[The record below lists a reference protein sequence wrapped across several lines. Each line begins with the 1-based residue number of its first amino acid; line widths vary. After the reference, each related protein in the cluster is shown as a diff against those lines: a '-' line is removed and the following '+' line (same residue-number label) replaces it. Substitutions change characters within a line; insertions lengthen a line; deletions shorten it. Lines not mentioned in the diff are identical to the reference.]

1 MTAARLAALR
11 HGAVMLE
18 AGGSKQ
24 AAAVVKGGGAQS
36 RSPVVGLQGKH
47 TIGGR
52 PYNKSLKPTA
62 LSSVYVGVVLA
73 TGLTLAEK
81 SGYN

>member
-1 MTAARLAALR
+1 MTAIRLAALR
-11 HGAVMLE
+11 PGAVVQV
-18 AGGSKQ
+18 AGDSKQ

-36 RSPVVGLQGKH
+36 RSPVGTVQGKGA
-47 TIGGR
+47 IGSR

-62 LSSVYVGVVLA
+62 LSSVYGGVVLA
-73 TGLTLAEK
+73 MGLTLAVK

>member
-1 MTAARLAALR
+1 M
-11 HGAVMLE
+11 VQE

-24 AAAVVKGGGAQS
+24 AAAVVKVGGAQS
-36 RSPVVGLQGKH
+36 RSLVVGQQGK
-47 TIGGR
+47 GAVSPG

-62 LSSVYVGVVLA
+62 VSSVYIGVVLA
-73 TGLTLAEK
+73 MGLTLAVE